1 MRREFPWKEG
11 NYEITRREENEK
23 KMNILDQLLRASWTN
38 IFANLPRSLTRRV
51 SIRIGRGERIVHSAI
66 SQVLAQVGI
75 SFRGRDLSYIPRET
89 AHVHRRLPRCGGFAS
104 ALNHLQPLQSGRGLI
119 EFG

>member
-38 IFANLPRSLTRRV
+38 IFANLPLSLTRRV
-51 SIRIGRGERIVHSAI
+51 SIRIGSGGRIVHSAI

>member
-51 SIRIGRGERIVHSAI
+51 SIRIGRGGGSCTARYHKFWRKLELVFADGTCRIFRERPHTSTVVFHGA
-66 SQVLAQVGI
+66 VG
-75 SFRGRDLSYIPRET
+75 SRVP
-89 AHVHRRLPRCGGFAS
+89 
-104 ALNHLQPLQSGRGLI
+104 
-119 EFG
+119 